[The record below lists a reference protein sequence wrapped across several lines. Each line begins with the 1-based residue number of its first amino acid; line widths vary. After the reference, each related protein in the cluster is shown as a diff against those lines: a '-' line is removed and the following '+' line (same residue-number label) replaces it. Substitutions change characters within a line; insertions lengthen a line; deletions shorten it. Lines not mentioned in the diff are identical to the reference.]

1 MDKFDELLKEYVLK
15 FHSGVPV
22 YNYKPEELE
31 MLIKQAIESGKPL
44 NPPEPEDKSVF
55 FWIIVYGLISHI

>member
-55 FWIIVYGLISHI
+55 F